1 MFDFWKKKPQET
13 INIAAEHTNV
23 PLSNQM
29 VMLFAEELPMLDSME
44 RAHVYRELEA
54 YAGRKLPPWI
64 CCRHVSAKSWIFN
77 TATSA
82 LRVRAISLRVRAISR
97 CAFKEL
103 APPWG

>member
-13 INIAAEHTNV
+13 INIASEHTNV

-54 YAGRKLPPWI
+54 YAGPEITSVDMLPARI
-64 CCRHVSAKSWIFN
+64 REIMD
-77 TATSA
+77 
-82 LRVRAISLRVRAISR
+82 L
-97 CAFKEL
+97 
-103 APPWG
+103 